1 MRVRTAV
8 LAAVTAA
15 IGGAS
20 VATAVAQTVPAQ
32 IVPAKRPAATA
43 DAKWPDGLIAFAL
56 PYSPYLFDL
65 VVHAGRSVAEITYGT
80 RRYDPVTRSLVVTDL
95 EIRRAAFQASIGQL
109 RVSVDEAVY
118 ENVAVDTRALPLDPA
133 TRAVLRKLDRETVT
147 GDVAVT
153 GRMDAAAADYDLSA
167 SLGIDGAGTLEI
179 TAELE
184 GFHIL
189 APIEGFDG
197 IDADATPKLA
207 GRLRSARIA
216 FADAGLASALYE
228 VLGGQQGM
236 TAEQARGTASM
247 MAGIGVTALFSELP
261 GGRSPRLQEMARSW
275 SATIQS
281 FLIQPD
287 RLEVSLDPASPLDLA
302 RLTRGTVGAEDILA
316 LNPTVVAGRSRR
328 VALVDPTTI
337 ALAPDGP
344 IEAVLPAAEA
354 LIEGRGV
361 PQDIARGVTLVLPT
375 ARSDN
380 RAAIGLLARALAL
393 DPGVAIAQDQL
404 RGAYAALLLAKADKL
419 SVADGSL
426 DALRRR
432 LSPEELAAAEDEAL
446 QRWRRTKIGE
456 SQRQIEI
463 GAFEARDWPTI
474 RRLAFAYYEGATMP
488 RNLMRAYGWAS
499 IAAAGGDRLAA
510 GLRDDLTAA
519 VSEGRMVLP
528 MERARKATDDLWQ
541 LIVSDAPSGG
551 RGADAGAAPPE
562 ATPQTSPRAQQI
574 PGASRSETGA
584 SDGSPRL
591 PADAAARDTPEASDG
606 PGPTET
612 PGPAD

>member
-1 MRVRTAV
+1 MGVKIAALAV
-8 LAAVTAA
+8 AMAATGVT
-15 IGGAS
+15 S
-20 VATAVAQTVPAQ
+20 VQTAVAQTVAAQ
-32 IVPAKRPAATA
+32 IVPAQRPAARA
-43 DAKWPDGLIAFAL
+43 DAKWPDGLLAFAL

-65 VVHAGRSVAEITYGT
+65 VVYAGRSVAEITYGT
-80 RRYDPVTRSLVVTDL
+80 RRYDPVMRSLVVTDL
-95 EIRRAAFQASIGQL
+95 EIRRDALQASIGQI
-109 RVSVDEAVY
+109 RVSADEAVY
-118 ENVAVDTRALPLDPA
+118 ENVAVDTRALPLDPT
-133 TRAVLRKLDRETVT
+133 TRAVLRKLDREILT
-147 GDVAVT
+147 GDVALS

-167 SLGIDGAGTLEI
+167 SLRIEGAGTLEI

-189 APIEGFDG
+189 APLEGFD
-197 IDADATPKLA
+197 DAAAGGSPKLA

-216 FADAGLASALYE
+216 FADAGLASVLYE
-228 VLGGQQGM
+228 VFGGQQGM

-261 GGRSPRLQEMARSW
+261 GGASPRLREMARGW

-287 RLEVSLDPASPLDLA
+287 RLEVSFYPASPLELT
-302 RLTRGTVGAEDILA
+302 RLTQGVIGAEDILA
-316 LNPTVVAGRSRR
+316 LNPAVVAGASQTT
-328 VALVDPTTI
+328 ALVDPATI
-337 ALAPDGP
+337 TLAPDGP

-361 PQDIARGVTLVLPT
+361 PQDIARGVTLLLP
-375 ARSDN
+375 AAGSDN

-393 DPGVAIAQDQL
+393 DPGVVIAQEQL
-404 RGAYAALLLAKADKL
+404 RGAYVAVLLARADRL
-419 SVADGSL
+419 TGENVGI

-432 LSPEELAAAEDEAL
+432 LSPDELAVAEDEAL

-463 GAFEARDWPTI
+463 GAFEAHDWPTI

-510 GLRDDLTAA
+510 GLRDNLTAA
-519 VSEGRMVLP
+519 VSEGRIVLP
-528 MERARKATDDLWQ
+528 MERARKATDDLWR
-541 LIVSDAPSGG
+541 LIVSKPSADASDADTKQPDGKAPAAASPGSPAASPD
-551 RGADAGAAPPE
+551 GAAEATPDTDAGANTAEPS
-562 ATPQTSPRAQQI
+562 ALAN
-574 PGASRSETGA
+574 
-584 SDGSPRL
+584 
-591 PADAAARDTPEASDG
+591 
-606 PGPTET
+606 
-612 PGPAD
+612 